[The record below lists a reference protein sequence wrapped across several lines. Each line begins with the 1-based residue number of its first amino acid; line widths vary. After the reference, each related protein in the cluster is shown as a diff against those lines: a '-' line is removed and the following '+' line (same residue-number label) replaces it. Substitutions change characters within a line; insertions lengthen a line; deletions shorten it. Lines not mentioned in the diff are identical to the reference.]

1 MTVTPT
7 TALLLAVA
15 VLAVHN
21 LSVERLR
28 PALYV
33 PTCGVTAA
41 TVVGLAGW
49 AGTDAGDLGLSAM
62 GLRVGLVAGAVTL
75 VVVVATGVLPA
86 TRPLFTDR
94 RMAGVGP
101 LGTVYRAAVRIP
113 FGTVLVEEVAFR
125 GVLLALVG
133 GLTGMGWAVVAS
145 SALFGLWHVVP
156 VRATLRTND
165 VTPGSAVVGGTVVA
179 LALVGAGLCWLRL
192 QTGGLVAP
200 ALVHASA
207 SAGATVVAFV
217 VLRSQPVRSSGSRT
231 TGTGRISTRNR

>member
-1 MTVTPT
+1 MTPVA
-7 TALLLAVA
+7 ALILALAV
-15 VLAVHN
+15 LTVHN
-21 LSVERLR
+21 LGVERLR

-33 PTCGVTAA
+33 PACGVTAA
-41 TVVGLAGW
+41 TLAGLAGW
-49 AGTDAGDLGLSAM
+49 AGTDAGDLGLSATGIGF
-62 GLRVGLVAGAVTL
+62 GLVVGGALLLVVLVAGL
-75 VVVVATGVLPA
+75 IPS
-86 TRPLFTDR
+86 TRPLFADR

-101 LGTVYRAAVRIP
+101 RGTAYRAAVRIP

-133 GLTGMGWAVVAS
+133 GLVGTGWAVAVS

-165 VTPGSAVVGGTVVA
+165 VAPGPVVVGGVVVA

-192 QTGGLVAP
+192 VTGGLAAP

-207 SAGATVVAFV
+207 SAGATVVAFFV
-217 VLRSQPVRSSGSRT
+217 VRRYPVRSSGSRT
-231 TGTGRISTRNR
+231 IGTGRISTRNR